1 MKNIKTVIFDL
12 GGVYFTDGTKRAID
26 IISQRW
32 NLDQS
37 KVADVFKGKIGTAYR
52 ESQIS
57 HDEFWRQAKDTL
69 GIEAPMEE
77 LAEIWLNGY
86 VPIEGTVEIIKE
98 LKEKGYEIL
107 YLSDNVQERI
117 DYIEEKYHFLQYF
130 KSGVF
135 SHIAGVRKPNPKIY
149 QLALE
154 ESSNPAENCVY
165 IDDKPNLLE
174 EADKLGMATIAFVNA
189 VETRKKLIEL
199 GVKLD
204 EKDIGER

>member
-69 GIEAPMEE
+69 GIDAPMEE

-154 ESSNPAENCVY
+154 ESSNPAEDCVY

-189 VETRKKLIEL
+189 DETRKKLIEL